1 MYRVVSKYI
10 LHGSRTKFGLLEM
23 FSFEIGKSQH
33 LEGIA
38 FFIFPCT
45 PGLIEGRDKD
55 VDIIKQYNLMLSFQS
70 LQLISRNHEIACTSW
85 R

>member
-10 LHGSRTKFGLLEM
+10 LHGSQRNLGL
-23 FSFEIGKSQH
+23 EIGKSQH

-55 VDIIKQYNLMLSFQS
+55 VDIIKQSNLMLSFQS
-70 LQLISRNHEIACTSW
+70 LQLIFRNQEIA
-85 R
+85 